1 MSVSNITKRIKL
13 NRDWLSVNL
22 GSFNDFYL
30 IAVKDKK
37 EKKDIINPADII
49 KVRFE
54 VGIDS
59 GIKDKPLTIQF
70 LSLDFNETTSSDEIT
85 NKMTAFTRVVNFPN
99 QFYIRPVSIDTV
111 EKTITT
117 GEVNIAVN
125 VNVVNLGD

>member
-1 MSVSNITKRIKL
+1 MSVSNIIKKVKL
-13 NRDWLSVNL
+13 NREWLSVNL

-30 IAVKDKK
+30 IAIKGAK
-37 EKKDIINPADII
+37 EKKDTIDPKDII

-70 LSLDFNETTSSDEIT
+70 ISLDFNDITSTSNEI
-85 NKMTAFTRVVNFPN
+85 NKITAFSRIVNFPN
-99 QFYIRPVSIDTV
+99 QFYIRPISIDTI
-111 EKTITT
+111 EKTITS

-125 VNVVNLGD
+125 INAVNLGD